1 MKKNKKLDVVFI
13 LDKSGSMGGQEEN
26 TISSFNEYLE
36 KEKKNKYDTYI
47 TTVLFSD
54 NYNILHDRVNV
65 KKVKKLTNKDYFV
78 GGCTALYDALGN
90 TINSIKTKDTDKV
103 LFIIITD
110 GYENASK
117 EYNQKSIK
125 KLIKDNKDFEFIYIG
140 ADIDSYAA
148 GSDIGIRRNNIA
160 NFKKDKKGIYRLLED
175 LNENIEKYMPKEKYE
190 SEKEKLFD
198 KYSSVGHYVYDL
210 AVQRFIIESD
220 LKQNNNKKPMPGQL
234 FGICF

>member
-13 LDKSGSMGGQEEN
+13 LDKSGSMSGQEEN

-36 KEKKNKYDTYI
+36 KEKKNDYDTYI

-65 KKVKKLTNKDYFV
+65 KKVKKLTNKDYYV

-90 TINSIKTKDTDKV
+90 TINSIKHKDTDKV

-117 EYNQKSIK
+117 EYNQKAIK

-148 GSDIGIRRNNIA
+148 GNDIGIRRNNIA
-160 NFKKDKKGIYRLLED
+160 NFKKDKKGT
-175 LNENIEKYMPKEKYE
+175 
-190 SEKEKLFD
+190 SKLF
-198 KYSSVGHYVYDL
+198 KAVESFEMGMMCEECTSSNW
-210 AVQRFIIESD
+210 
-220 LKQNNNKKPMPGQL
+220 KQELDEYLEENSN
-234 FGICF
+234 

>member
-1 MKKNKKLDVVFI
+1 MKKEKKLDVVFI

-36 KEKKNKYDTYI
+36 KEKNNKYNTYI

-54 NYNILHDRVNV
+54 TYSILHDRIPV

-78 GGCTALYDALGN
+78 GGCTALNDALGN
-90 TINSIKTKDTDKV
+90 TINSMKQKDTDKV

-117 EYNQKSIK
+117 EYHKEDIK
-125 KLIKDNKDFEFIYIG
+125 KLINKNKDYEFIYIG

-148 GSDIGIRRNNIA
+148 GSQIGIRKNNIA
-160 NFKKDKKGIYRLLED
+160 NFKKGKEGTARLFNAVGSFEKSMMNKEASINWKQELDEYLE
-175 LNENIEKYMPKEKYE
+175 K
-190 SEKEKLFD
+190 
-198 KYSSVGHYVYDL
+198 
-210 AVQRFIIESD
+210 
-220 LKQNNNKKPMPGQL
+220 NK
-234 FGICF
+234 

>member
-13 LDKSGSMGGQEEN
+13 LDKSGSMSGQEEN

-36 KEKKNKYDTYI
+36 KEKKNDYDTYI

-65 KKVKKLTNKDYFV
+65 KSVKKLTNKDYFV

-90 TINSIKTKDTDKV
+90 TINNMKNKDTDKV

-117 EYNQKSIK
+117 EYNQKTIK

-148 GSDIGIRRNNIA
+148 GNDIGIRRNNIA
-160 NFKKDKKGIYRLLED
+160 NFKKDKKGT
-175 LNENIEKYMPKEKYE
+175 
-190 SEKEKLFD
+190 SKLF
-198 KYSSVGHYVYDL
+198 KAVESFEMGMMCEECTSSNW
-210 AVQRFIIESD
+210 
-220 LKQNNNKKPMPGQL
+220 KQELDEYLEENSN
-234 FGICF
+234 